1 MKRLFSLFFYFLSG
15 RVAFLAAL
23 GYTEEKYD
31 GGTAMRFHVMWRRDL
46 PGTEFTPF
54 FETNDIYEAKDFAM
68 RLAFEEV
75 NIVYVLDTKTGSPV
89 RDFDNAI
96 YRE

>member
-1 MKRLFSLFFYFLSG
+1 M
-15 RVAFLAAL
+15 RVQ
-23 GYTEEKYD
+23 
-31 GGTAMRFHVMWRRDL
+31 VMWRRDL

-75 NIVYVLDTKTGSPV
+75 NIVYVLDTKLGGPV
-89 RDFDNAI
+89 RNFDDPI

>member
-1 MKRLFSLFFYFLSG
+1 
-15 RVAFLAAL
+15 
-23 GYTEEKYD
+23 
-31 GGTAMRFHVMWRRDL
+31 MRFQVMWRRDL
-46 PGTEFTPF
+46 PGTEFVPF

-75 NIVYVLDTKTGSPV
+75 NIVYVYDNKSGAPV
-89 RDFDNAI
+89 RDFDSPL

>member
-1 MKRLFSLFFYFLSG
+1 
-15 RVAFLAAL
+15 
-23 GYTEEKYD
+23 
-31 GGTAMRFHVMWRRDL
+31 MRFQVMWRRDL

-54 FETNDIYEAKDFAM
+54 FETNDIDEAKDFAM

-75 NIVYVLDTKTGSPV
+75 NIVYVYDTKRQEKV
-89 RDFDNAI
+89 RDFDSPL